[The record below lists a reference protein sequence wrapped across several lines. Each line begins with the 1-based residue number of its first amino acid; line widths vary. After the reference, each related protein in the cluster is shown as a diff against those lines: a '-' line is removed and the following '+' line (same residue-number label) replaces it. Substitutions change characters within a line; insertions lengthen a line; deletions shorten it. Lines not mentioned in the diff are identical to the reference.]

1 MESTQDI
8 RNYQGMIV
16 FIVKFDNLIS
26 CPQNNLNPE
35 WRQITLLAQELP
47 SEGKK
52 LRFQV
57 YDDDGKLGP
66 DASDHLIGEG
76 FYSIEDLGMLE
87 IVKL

>member
-1 MESTQDI
+1 MF
-8 RNYQGMIV
+8 IV
-16 FIVKFDNLIS
+16 FIVKFDKNLIFYS
-26 CPQNNLNPE
+26 QNNLNPE
-35 WRQITLLAQELP
+35 WRKITLLAQELP
-47 SEGKK
+47 NEGKK

-87 IVKL
+87 IVKP

>member
-1 MESTQDI
+1 M
-8 RNYQGMIV
+8 
-16 FIVKFDNLIS
+16 
-26 CPQNNLNPE
+26 
-35 WRQITLLAQELP
+35 AQELP

-57 YDDDGKLGP
+57 YDDDGILGR

-87 IVKL
+87 IVKP

>member
-1 MESTQDI
+1 MLYYTVI
-8 RNYQGMIV
+8 
-16 FIVKFDNLIS
+16 IVKFGKNLIF

-35 WRQITLLAQELP
+35 WRKINLLAQELP
-47 SEGKK
+47 GEGKK

-76 FYSIEDLGMLE
+76 FYSIEDLGMFRNCQP
-87 IVKL
+87 